1 MSISGS
7 SESPSGRTELTRK
20 SVVIFFAVG
29 AILLAAPLGTV
40 LSENAVCR
48 SNASTCIHSEDYRY
62 LVSAFP
68 YIMLAGGIL
77 IAYNMKRISD
87 SINRPIDNEDE
98 EGTDDES
105 LTSYS

>member
-1 MSISGS
+1 MSTSRS
-7 SESPSGRTELTRK
+7 SDTPSRRTELTRK
-20 SVVIFFAVG
+20 SVVILFAVG

-40 LSENAVCR
+40 LTEYSICR
-48 SNASTCIHSEDYRY
+48 SDSSACIHSEDYRY

-87 SINRPIDNEDE
+87 SINRPLDEGE